1 MRNLSKSIIR
11 LLMLVVVLLLSACDA
26 EQQYNSHYP
35 CNFIFY
41 SQHHPESSLS
51 KVNETNPGF
60 FVAVEV
66 KRVSGINT
74 VYCTP
79 NMGQADSSL
88 KLTNEVENNRLSYTD
103 MGAGGRLI
111 IGCTTLN
118 GLRAYDGMCPACLA
132 AGTATNFP
140 LTWTDNGQ
148 NVKCSKCSTVYSLNN
163 EGLSI
168 EGKES
173 RLLQYRFLYGTGY
186 DQTQI
191 IRITN

>member
-1 MRNLSKSIIR
+1 MYKDIIR
-11 LLMLVVVLLLSACDA
+11 FFMIMVVLLLSACDA

-60 FVAVEV
+60 FVSVEV
-66 KRVSGINT
+66 KRVNGINT
-74 VYCTP
+74 IYCTP
-79 NMGQADSSL
+79 NTGDADSPL
-88 KLTNEVENNRLSYTD
+88 LLTNEVENNRLSYTD

-118 GLRAYDGMCPACLA
+118 GLRAYDGMCPACLES
-132 AGTATNFP
+132 AGGTNYP
-140 LTWTDNGQ
+140 LHWTDNGK
-148 NVKCSKCSTVYSLNN
+148 NVKCSRCSTVYSLNN
-163 EGLSI
+163 DGISI
-168 EGKES
+168 EGSQS
-173 RLLQYRFLYGTGY
+173 RLLQYHFLYGLGY
-186 DQTQI
+186 GQTQI

>member
-1 MRNLSKSIIR
+1 MYKDIIR
-11 LLMLVVVLLLSACDA
+11 FFMIMVVLLLSACDA

-41 SQHHPESSLS
+41 PQHHPESSLS

-60 FVAVEV
+60 FVSVEV
-66 KRVSGINT
+66 KRVNGINT
-74 VYCTP
+74 IYCTP
-79 NMGQADSSL
+79 NTGDADSPL
-88 KLTNEVENNRLSYTD
+88 RRTNEVENNRLSYTD

-118 GLRAYDGMCPACLA
+118 GLRAYDGMCPACLES
-132 AGTATNFP
+132 AGGTNYP
-140 LTWTDNGQ
+140 LHWTDNGK
-148 NVKCSKCSTVYSLNN
+148 NVKCSRCSTVYSLNN
-163 EGLSI
+163 DGISI
-168 EGKES
+168 EGSQS
-173 RLLQYRFLYGTGY
+173 RLLQYHFLYGLGY

>member
-1 MRNLSKSIIR
+1 MYKEIIR
-11 LLMLVVVLLLSACDA
+11 FFMIMVVLLLSACDA

-60 FVAVEV
+60 FVSVEV
-66 KRVSGINT
+66 KRVNGINT
-74 VYCTP
+74 IYCTP
-79 NMGQADSSL
+79 NTGDADSPL
-88 KLTNEVENNRLSYTD
+88 LLTNEVENNRLSYTD

-118 GLRAYDGMCPACLA
+118 GLRAYDGMCPACLES
-132 AGTATNFP
+132 AGGTNYP
-140 LTWTDNGQ
+140 LHWTDNGK
-148 NVKCSKCSTVYSLNN
+148 NVKCSRCSTVYSLNN
-163 EGLSI
+163 DGISI
-168 EGKES
+168 EGSQS
-173 RLLQYRFLYGTGY
+173 RLLQYHFLYGLGY

>member
-1 MRNLSKSIIR
+1 MYKDIIR
-11 LLMLVVVLLLSACDA
+11 FFMIMVVLLLSACDA

-60 FVAVEV
+60 FVSVEV
-66 KRVSGINT
+66 KRVNGINAI
-74 VYCTP
+74 YCARNT
-79 NMGQADSSL
+79 GDADSPL
-88 KLTNEVENNRLSYTD
+88 RLTNEVENNRLSYTD

-118 GLRAYDGMCPACLA
+118 GLRAYDGMCPACLES
-132 AGTATNFP
+132 AGGTNYP
-140 LTWTDNGQ
+140 LHWTDNGK
-148 NVKCSKCSTVYSLNN
+148 NVKCSRCSTVYSLNN
-163 EGLSI
+163 DGISI
-168 EGKES
+168 EGSQS
-173 RLLQYRFLYGTGY
+173 RLLQYHFLYGLGY

>member
-1 MRNLSKSIIR
+1 MYKEIIR
-11 LLMLVVVLLLSACDA
+11 FFMIMVVLLLSACDA

-41 SQHHPESSLS
+41 PQHHPESSLS

-60 FVAVEV
+60 FVSVEV
-66 KRVSGINT
+66 KRVNGINT
-74 VYCTP
+74 IYCTP
-79 NMGQADSSL
+79 NTGDADSPL
-88 KLTNEVENNRLSYTD
+88 RLTNEVENNRLSYTD

-118 GLRAYDGMCPACLA
+118 GLRAYDGMCPACLES
-132 AGTATNFP
+132 AGGTNYP
-140 LTWTDNGQ
+140 LHWTDNGM
-148 NVKCSKCSTVYSLNN
+148 NVKCSRCSTVYSLNN
-163 EGLSI
+163 DGISI
-168 EGKES
+168 EGSQS
-173 RLLQYRFLYGTGY
+173 RLLQYHFLYGLGY

>member
-1 MRNLSKSIIR
+1 MYKSIIR
-11 LLMLVVVLLLSACDA
+11 LLMLAVVLLFTSCDA

-41 SQHHPESSLS
+41 IQHHPESSLS

-66 KRVSGINT
+66 KRFNGINT

-79 NMGQADSSL
+79 NIGDADAPL
-88 KLTNEVENNRLSYTD
+88 RLTNEVENNRLSYTD

-118 GLRAYDGMCPACLA
+118 GLRAYDGMCPVCLEN
-132 AGTATNFP
+132 GSSTNYP
-140 LTWTDNGQ
+140 LQFIDNGK
-148 NVKCSKCSTVYSLNN
+148 NVKCSRCSTVFSLNN
-163 EGLSI
+163 DGISI
-168 EGKES
+168 EGSQS
-173 RLLQYRFLYGTGY
+173 RLLQYHFLTGLGY

>member
-1 MRNLSKSIIR
+1 MYKDIIR
-11 LLMLVVVLLLSACDA
+11 VFMIAVVLLLSACDA

-41 SQHHPESSLS
+41 PQHHPESSLS

-66 KRVSGINT
+66 KRVNGINT
-74 VYCTP
+74 IYCTP
-79 NMGQADSSL
+79 NTGNADSPL
-88 KLTNEVENNRLSYTD
+88 TLTNEVENNRLSYTD

-118 GLRAYDGMCPACLA
+118 GLRAYDGMCPACLESLS
-132 AGTATNFP
+132 GTNYP
-140 LTWTDNGQ
+140 LQWTDNGK
-148 NVKCSKCSTVYSLNN
+148 NVKCSRCSTVYSLND
-163 EGLSI
+163 EGI
-168 EGKES
+168 AVEGKQS
-173 RLLQYRFLYGTGY
+173 RLLQYHFLYGVGY

-191 IRITN
+191 SRITN

>member
-1 MRNLSKSIIR
+1 MYKDIIR
-11 LLMLVVVLLLSACDA
+11 FFMIMVVLLLSACDA

-41 SQHHPESSLS
+41 PQHHPESSLS

-60 FVAVEV
+60 FVSVEV
-66 KRVSGINT
+66 KRVNGINT
-74 VYCTP
+74 IYCTP
-79 NMGQADSSL
+79 NTGDADSPL
-88 KLTNEVENNRLSYTD
+88 LLTNVVENNRLSYTD

-118 GLRAYDGMCPACLA
+118 GLRAYDGMCPACLES
-132 AGTATNFP
+132 AGGTNYP
-140 LTWTDNGQ
+140 LHWTDNGK
-148 NVKCSKCSTVYSLNN
+148 NVKCSRCSTVYSLNN
-163 EGLSI
+163 DGISI
-168 EGKES
+168 EGSQS
-173 RLLQYRFLYGTGY
+173 RLLQYHFLYGLGY

>member
-1 MRNLSKSIIR
+1 MI
-11 LLMLVVVLLLSACDA
+11 MVVLLLSACDA

-41 SQHHPESSLS
+41 PQHHPESSLS

-60 FVAVEV
+60 FVSVEV
-66 KRVSGINT
+66 KRVNGINT
-74 VYCTP
+74 IYCTP
-79 NMGQADSSL
+79 NTGDADSPL
-88 KLTNEVENNRLSYTD
+88 RLTNEVENNRLSYTD

-118 GLRAYDGMCPACLA
+118 GLRAYDGMCPACLKS
-132 AGTATNFP
+132 AGGTNYP
-140 LTWTDNGQ
+140 LHWTDNGK
-148 NVKCSKCSTVYSLNN
+148 NVKCSRCSTVYSLNN
-163 EGLSI
+163 DGISI
-168 EGKES
+168 EGSQS
-173 RLLQYRFLYGTGY
+173 RLLQYHFLYGLGY

>member
-1 MRNLSKSIIR
+1 MYKDIIR
-11 LLMLVVVLLLSACDA
+11 VFMIAVVLLLSACDA

-41 SQHHPESSLS
+41 TQHHPESSLS

-66 KRVSGINT
+66 KRVNGINT
-74 VYCTP
+74 VHCSP
-79 NMGQADSSL
+79 NSGNADAPL

-118 GLRAYDGMCPACLA
+118 GLRAYDGMCPVCLESLS
-132 AGTATNFP
+132 GTNYP
-140 LTWTDNGQ
+140 LTWCDNGK
-148 NVKCSKCSTVYSLNN
+148 NVKCSRCSTVYSLNDD
-163 EGLSI
+163 GISV
-168 EGKES
+168 EGKQS
-173 RLLQYRFLYGTGY
+173 RLLQYHFLYGVGY

>member
-1 MRNLSKSIIR
+1 MYKDIIR
-11 LLMLVVVLLLSACDA
+11 FFMIMVVLLLSACDA

-41 SQHHPESSLS
+41 PQHHPESSLS

-60 FVAVEV
+60 FVSVEV
-66 KRVSGINT
+66 KRVNGINT
-74 VYCTP
+74 IYCTP
-79 NMGQADSSL
+79 NTGDADSPL
-88 KLTNEVENNRLSYTD
+88 RLTNEVENNRVSYTD

-118 GLRAYDGMCPACLA
+118 GLRAYDGMCPACLES
-132 AGTATNFP
+132 AGGTNYP
-140 LTWTDNGQ
+140 LHWTDNGK
-148 NVKCSKCSTVYSLNN
+148 NVKCSRCSTVYSLNN
-163 EGLSI
+163 DGISI
-168 EGKES
+168 EGSQS
-173 RLLQYRFLYGTGY
+173 RLLQYHFLYGLGY

>member
-1 MRNLSKSIIR
+1 MHKVIIR
-11 LLMLVVVLLLSACDA
+11 FFMIMVVLLLSACDA

-41 SQHHPESSLS
+41 PQHHPESSLS

-60 FVAVEV
+60 FVSVEV
-66 KRVSGINT
+66 KRVNGINT
-74 VYCTP
+74 IYCTP
-79 NMGQADSSL
+79 NTGDADSPL
-88 KLTNEVENNRLSYTD
+88 RLTNEVENNRLSYTD

-118 GLRAYDGMCPACLA
+118 GLRAYDGMCPACLES
-132 AGTATNFP
+132 AGGTNYP
-140 LTWTDNGQ
+140 LHWTDNGK
-148 NVKCSKCSTVYSLNN
+148 NVKCSRCSTVYSLNN
-163 EGLSI
+163 DGISI
-168 EGKES
+168 EGSQS
-173 RLLQYRFLYGTGY
+173 RLLQYHFLYGLGY

>member
-1 MRNLSKSIIR
+1 MYKDIIR
-11 LLMLVVVLLLSACDA
+11 FFMIMVVLLLSACDD

-41 SQHHPESSLS
+41 PQHHPESSLS

-60 FVAVEV
+60 FVSVEV
-66 KRVSGINT
+66 KRVNGINT
-74 VYCTP
+74 IYCTP
-79 NMGQADSSL
+79 NTGDADSPL
-88 KLTNEVENNRLSYTD
+88 RLTNEVENNRLSYTD

-118 GLRAYDGMCPACLA
+118 GLRAYDGMCPACLES
-132 AGTATNFP
+132 AGGTNYP
-140 LTWTDNGQ
+140 LHWTDNGK
-148 NVKCSKCSTVYSLNN
+148 NVKCSRCSTVYSLNN
-163 EGLSI
+163 DGISI
-168 EGKES
+168 EGSQS
-173 RLLQYRFLYGTGY
+173 RLLQYHFLYGLGY

>member
-1 MRNLSKSIIR
+1 MYKDIIR
-11 LLMLVVVLLLSACDA
+11 FFMIMVVLLLSACDA

-60 FVAVEV
+60 FVSVEV
-66 KRVSGINT
+66 KRVNGINT
-74 VYCTP
+74 IYCTP
-79 NMGQADSSL
+79 NTGDADSPL
-88 KLTNEVENNRLSYTD
+88 RLTNEVENNRLSYTD

-118 GLRAYDGMCPACLA
+118 GLRAYDGMCPACLES
-132 AGTATNFP
+132 AGGTNYP
-140 LTWTDNGQ
+140 LYWTDNGK
-148 NVKCSKCSTVYSLNN
+148 NVKCSRCSTVYSLNN
-163 EGLSI
+163 DGISI
-168 EGKES
+168 EGSQS
-173 RLLQYRFLYGTGY
+173 RLLQYHFLYGLGY

>member
-1 MRNLSKSIIR
+1 MYKDIIR
-11 LLMLVVVLLLSACDA
+11 VFMIAVVLLLSACDA

-41 SQHHPESSLS
+41 PQHHPESSLS

-60 FVAVEV
+60 FVSVEV
-66 KRVSGINT
+66 KRVNGINT
-74 VYCTP
+74 IYCTP
-79 NMGQADSSL
+79 NTGDADSPL
-88 KLTNEVENNRLSYTD
+88 RLTNEVENNRLSYTD

-118 GLRAYDGMCPACLA
+118 GLRAYDGMCPACLES
-132 AGTATNFP
+132 AGGTNYP
-140 LTWTDNGQ
+140 LHWTDNGK
-148 NVKCSKCSTVYSLNN
+148 NVKCSRCSTVYSLNN
-163 EGLSI
+163 DGISI
-168 EGKES
+168 EGSQS
-173 RLLQYRFLYGTGY
+173 RLLQYHFLYGLGY

>member
-1 MRNLSKSIIR
+1 MYKDIIR
-11 LLMLVVVLLLSACDA
+11 FFMIMVVLLLSACDA

-60 FVAVEV
+60 FVSVEV
-66 KRVSGINT
+66 KRVNGINT
-74 VYCTP
+74 IYCTP
-79 NMGQADSSL
+79 NTGDADSPL
-88 KLTNEVENNRLSYTD
+88 LLTNEVENNRLSYTD

-118 GLRAYDGMCPACLA
+118 GLRAYDGMCPACLES
-132 AGTATNFP
+132 AGGTNYP
-140 LTWTDNGQ
+140 LYWTDNGK
-148 NVKCSKCSTVYSLNN
+148 NVKCSRCSTVYSLNN
-163 EGLSI
+163 DGISI
-168 EGKES
+168 EGSQS
-173 RLLQYRFLYGTGY
+173 RLLQYHFLYGLGY

>member
-1 MRNLSKSIIR
+1 MYKDIIR
-11 LLMLVVVLLLSACDA
+11 FFMIMVVLLLSACDA

-60 FVAVEV
+60 FVSVEV
-66 KRVSGINT
+66 KRVNGINT
-74 VYCTP
+74 IYCTP
-79 NMGQADSSL
+79 NTGDADSPL
-88 KLTNEVENNRLSYTD
+88 RLTNEVENNRLSYTD

-118 GLRAYDGMCPACLA
+118 GLRAYDGMCPACLES
-132 AGTATNFP
+132 AGGTNYP
-140 LTWTDNGQ
+140 LHWTDNGK
-148 NVKCSKCSTVYSLNN
+148 NVKCSRCSTVYSLNN
-163 EGLSI
+163 DGISI
-168 EGKES
+168 EGSQS
-173 RLLQYRFLYGTGY
+173 RLLQYHFLYGLGY

-191 IRITN
+191 IHITN

>member
-1 MRNLSKSIIR
+1 MYKDIIR
-11 LLMLVVVLLLSACDA
+11 FFMIMVVLLLSACDA

-60 FVAVEV
+60 FVSVEV
-66 KRVSGINT
+66 KRVNGINT
-74 VYCTP
+74 IYCTP
-79 NMGQADSSL
+79 NTGDADSPL
-88 KLTNEVENNRLSYTD
+88 LLTNEVENNRLSYTD

-118 GLRAYDGMCPACLA
+118 GLRAYDGMCPACLES
-132 AGTATNFP
+132 AGGTNYP
-140 LTWTDNGQ
+140 LHWTDNGK
-148 NVKCSKCSTVYSLNN
+148 NVKCSRCSTVYSLNN
-163 EGLSI
+163 DGISI
-168 EGKES
+168 EGSQS
-173 RLLQYRFLYGTGY
+173 RLLQYHFLYGLGY

>member
-1 MRNLSKSIIR
+1 MYKEIIR
-11 LLMLVVVLLLSACDA
+11 FFMIMVVLLLSACDA

-60 FVAVEV
+60 FVSVEV
-66 KRVSGINT
+66 KRVNGINT
-74 VYCTP
+74 IYCTP
-79 NMGQADSSL
+79 NTGDADSPL
-88 KLTNEVENNRLSYTD
+88 RLTNEVENNRLSYTD

-118 GLRAYDGMCPACLA
+118 GLRAYDGMCPACLES
-132 AGTATNFP
+132 AGGTNYP
-140 LTWTDNGQ
+140 LYWTDNGK
-148 NVKCSKCSTVYSLNN
+148 NVKCSRCSTVYSLNN
-163 EGLSI
+163 DGISI
-168 EGKES
+168 EGSQS
-173 RLLQYRFLYGTGY
+173 RLLQYHFLYGLGY

>member
-1 MRNLSKSIIR
+1 MYKDIIR
-11 LLMLVVVLLLSACDA
+11 FFMIMVVLLLSACD
-26 EQQYNSHYP
+26 EEKQYNSHYP

-60 FVAVEV
+60 FVSVEV
-66 KRVSGINT
+66 KRVNGINT
-74 VYCTP
+74 IYCTP
-79 NMGQADSSL
+79 NTGDADSPL
-88 KLTNEVENNRLSYTD
+88 RLTNEVENNRLSYTD

-118 GLRAYDGMCPACLA
+118 GLRAYDGMCPACLES
-132 AGTATNFP
+132 AGGTNYP
-140 LTWTDNGQ
+140 LHWTDNGK
-148 NVKCSKCSTVYSLNN
+148 NVKCSRCSTVYSLNN
-163 EGLSI
+163 DGISI
-168 EGKES
+168 EGSQS
-173 RLLQYRFLYGTGY
+173 RLLQYHFLYGLGY

>member
-1 MRNLSKSIIR
+1 MYKSIIR
-11 LLMLVVVLLLSACDA
+11 LLMLLVVLLLSACDA

-41 SQHHPESSLS
+41 PQHHPESSLS

-60 FVAVEV
+60 FVSVEV
-66 KRVSGINT
+66 KRVNGINT
-74 VYCTP
+74 IYCTP
-79 NMGQADSSL
+79 NTGDADSPL
-88 KLTNEVENNRLSYTD
+88 RLTNEVENNRLSYTD

-118 GLRAYDGMCPACLA
+118 GLRAYDGMCPACLES
-132 AGTATNFP
+132 AGGTNYP
-140 LTWTDNGQ
+140 LHWTDNGK
-148 NVKCSKCSTVYSLNN
+148 NVKCSRCSTVYSLNN
-163 EGLSI
+163 DGISI
-168 EGKES
+168 EGSQS
-173 RLLQYRFLYGTGY
+173 RLLQYHFLYGLGY

>member
-1 MRNLSKSIIR
+1 MYKDIIR
-11 LLMLVVVLLLSACDA
+11 VFMIAVVLLLSACDA

-41 SQHHPESSLS
+41 TQHHPESSLS

-66 KRVSGINT
+66 KRVNGINT
-74 VYCTP
+74 VYCSP
-79 NMGQADSSL
+79 NSGNADAPL
-88 KLTNEVENNRLSYTD
+88 KLTNEVENKRLSYNE

-118 GLRAYDGMCPACLA
+118 GLRAYDGMCPVCLEN
-132 AGTATNFP
+132 GSSTNYP
-140 LTWTDNGQ
+140 LTWCDNGK
-148 NVKCSKCSTVYSLNN
+148 NVKCSRCSTVYSLNDD
-163 EGLSI
+163 GISV
-168 EGKES
+168 EGKQS
-173 RLLQYRFLYGTGY
+173 RLLQYHFLYGVGY

>member
-1 MRNLSKSIIR
+1 MYKDIIR
-11 LLMLVVVLLLSACDA
+11 FFMIMVVLLLSACDA

-41 SQHHPESSLS
+41 PQHHPESSLS

-60 FVAVEV
+60 FVSVEV
-66 KRVSGINT
+66 KRVNGINT
-74 VYCTP
+74 IYCTP
-79 NMGQADSSL
+79 NTGDADSPL
-88 KLTNEVENNRLSYTD
+88 RLTNEVENNRLSYTD

-118 GLRAYDGMCPACLA
+118 GLRAYDGMCPACLES
-132 AGTATNFP
+132 AGGTNYP
-140 LTWTDNGQ
+140 LHWTDNGK
-148 NVKCSKCSTVYSLNN
+148 NVKCSRCSTVYSLNN
-163 EGLSI
+163 DGISI
-168 EGKES
+168 EGSQS
-173 RLLQYRFLYGTGY
+173 RLLQYNFLYGLGY

>member
-1 MRNLSKSIIR
+1 MYKEIIR
-11 LLMLVVVLLLSACDA
+11 FFMIMVVLLLSACDA

-60 FVAVEV
+60 FVSVEV
-66 KRVSGINT
+66 KRVNGINT
-74 VYCTP
+74 IYCTP
-79 NMGQADSSL
+79 NTGDADSPL
-88 KLTNEVENNRLSYTD
+88 RLTNEVENNRLSYTD

-118 GLRAYDGMCPACLA
+118 GLRAYDGMCPACLES
-132 AGTATNFP
+132 AGGTNYP
-140 LTWTDNGQ
+140 LHWTDNGK
-148 NVKCSKCSTVYSLNN
+148 NVKCSRCSTVYSLNN
-163 EGLSI
+163 DEISI
-168 EGKES
+168 EGSQS
-173 RLLQYRFLYGTGY
+173 RLLQYHFLYGLGY

>member
-1 MRNLSKSIIR
+1 MYKDIIR
-11 LLMLVVVLLLSACDA
+11 FFMIMVVLLLSACDA

-41 SQHHPESSLS
+41 PQHHPESSLS

-60 FVAVEV
+60 FVSVEV
-66 KRVSGINT
+66 KRVNGINT
-74 VYCTP
+74 IYCTP
-79 NMGQADSSL
+79 NTGDADSPL
-88 KLTNEVENNRLSYTD
+88 RLTNEVENNRLSYTD

-118 GLRAYDGMCPACLA
+118 GLRAYDGMCPACLES
-132 AGTATNFP
+132 AGGTNYP
-140 LTWTDNGQ
+140 LHWTDNGK
-148 NVKCSKCSTVYSLNN
+148 NVKCSRCSTVYSLNN
-163 EGLSI
+163 DGISI
-168 EGKES
+168 EGSQS
-173 RLLQYRFLYGTGY
+173 RLLQYHFLYGLGY

>member
-1 MRNLSKSIIR
+1 MYKSIIR
-11 LLMLVVVLLLSACDA
+11 LLMLAVVLLLSACDA

-41 SQHHPESSLS
+41 TQHHPESSLP

-66 KRVSGINT
+66 KRFHGINT
-74 VYCTP
+74 IHCTP
-79 NMGQADSSL
+79 NIDAPL
-88 KLTNEVENNRLSYTD
+88 RLTNEVENNRLSYTD

-118 GLRAYDGMCPACLA
+118 GLRAYDGMCPVCLEN
-132 AGTATNFP
+132 GSSTNYP
-140 LTWTDNGQ
+140 LQFIDNGK
-148 NVKCSKCSTVYSLNN
+148 NVKCSRCSTVFSLNN
-163 EGLSI
+163 DGISVEGSQ
-168 EGKES
+168 S
-173 RLLQYRFLYGTGY
+173 RLFQYHFLTGLGY

>member
-1 MRNLSKSIIR
+1 MYKEIIR
-11 LLMLVVVLLLSACDA
+11 FFMIMVVLLLSACDA

-41 SQHHPESSLS
+41 PQHHPESSLS

-60 FVAVEV
+60 FVSVEV
-66 KRVSGINT
+66 KRVNGINT
-74 VYCTP
+74 IYCTP
-79 NMGQADSSL
+79 NTGDADSPL
-88 KLTNEVENNRLSYTD
+88 RLTNEVENSRLSYTD

-118 GLRAYDGMCPACLA
+118 GLRAYDGMCPACLES
-132 AGTATNFP
+132 AGGTNYP
-140 LTWTDNGQ
+140 LYWTDNGK
-148 NVKCSKCSTVYSLNN
+148 NVKCSRCSTVYSLNN
-163 EGLSI
+163 DGISI
-168 EGKES
+168 EGSQS
-173 RLLQYRFLYGTGY
+173 RLLQYHFLYGLGY